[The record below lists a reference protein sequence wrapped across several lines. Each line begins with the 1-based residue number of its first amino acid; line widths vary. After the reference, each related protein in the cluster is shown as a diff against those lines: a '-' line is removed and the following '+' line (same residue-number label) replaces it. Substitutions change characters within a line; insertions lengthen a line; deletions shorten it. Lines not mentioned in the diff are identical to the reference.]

1 MFILQVLAMNDKVP
15 FSRLEGTTSNVLPL
29 IISLEWSSKYH
40 WYPYIPSKY
49 TGTYMIPT
57 VQYVTAI
64 QDIGMNDQ

>member
-1 MFILQVLAMNDKVP
+1 MFILQVLAENDKVP
-15 FSRLEGTTSNVLPL
+15 FSRLEGTSNVLPL

-40 WYPYIPSKY
+40 WYLYIPSKY